1 MKKVISVVGARPNF
15 MKIAPVH
22 RAFGK
27 YSGTVEHKIVHTGQ
41 HYDFRMSAAFFR
53 DLEMPEPA
61 VFMNVGSGSHAV
73 QTAKVM
79 VEFEKV
85 CLEEKPD
92 MVLVAGDV
100 NSTVAAAL
108 TAVKLE
114 IPVGHIEGGLRSGD
128 RKMPEEINR
137 IATDAICDYCF
148 TTEPDAE
155 ENLRREN
162 FPADHIF
169 EVGNTMIDS
178 QKHAIPA
185 ADKSDILSRIGV
197 EKGKYVPVTIHRPSN
212 VDIPEQLE
220 MLLRVL
226 TNISRERKIV
236 FPIHPRTMKNIEK
249 FGLEHYT
256 KENPNIIFTEPMGYI
271 EFLAVTK
278 NADFLMTDSGG
289 IQEETTALGV
299 PCLTLR
305 TSTERPITVTMGTNE
320 LIYPEYEKIM
330 AAVNKILAGNRKTG
344 TVPPLWDGHAA
355 DRICKIIVD
364 NIL

>member
-27 YSGTVEHKIVHTGQ
+27 YADTVEHKIVHTGQ
-41 HYDFRMSAAFFR
+41 HYDFRMSSAFFR
-53 DLEMPEPA
+53 DLQMPEPA

-85 CLEEKPD
+85 CLNEKPD
-92 MVLVAGDV
+92 LVLVAGDV

-108 TAVKLE
+108 TAVKLD
-114 IPVGHIEGGLRSGD
+114 IPVAHIEGGLRSGD

-162 FPADHIF
+162 FPAEHIF

-178 QKHAIPA
+178 QKFAIPA
-185 ADKSDILSRIGV
+185 ADKCDILARLGLQT
-197 EKGKYVPVTIHRPSN
+197 GKYVPITIHRPSN
-212 VDIPEQLE
+212 VDEPEQLE
-220 MLLRVL
+220 MLLKVL
-226 TNISRERKIV
+226 SRLSNDRKIV

-249 FGLEHYT
+249 FGFEHYT
-256 KENPNIIFTEPMGYI
+256 NDNGNIIFTEPMGYI
-271 EFLAVTK
+271 EFLAVLK
-278 NADFLMTDSGG
+278 NADFVMTDSGG

-299 PCLTLR
+299 SCLTLR
-305 TSTERPITVTMGTNE
+305 TSTERPITITMGTNE
-320 LIYPEYEKIM
+320 LISPEYEKITS
-330 AAVNKILAGNRKTG
+330 AVNRMLSGERKAG
-344 TVPPLWDGHAA
+344 TVPPLWDGRAA
-355 DRICKIIVD
+355 ERICSY
-364 NIL
+364 